1 VGSVHAWDR
10 YIYVVFFCFSFYF
23 FNIPVDAKL
32 TEVDLK
38 EDFED
43 TKWAIRFRI
52 SKKNR
57 QHNSQKKKYK
67 RVVQG
72 IRMAQNIEE
81 SFDASSAHK
90 TNVLIANYER
100 YVCVHLIMVAFES
113 CYNIDL
119 YRCCRIDVLF
129 AQ

>member
-1 VGSVHAWDR
+1 
-10 YIYVVFFCFSFYF
+10 
-23 FNIPVDAKL
+23 
-32 TEVDLK
+32 LK
-38 EDFED
+38 EDVED
-43 TKWAIRFRI
+43 TKGAIRFRS

-57 QHNSQKKKYK
+57 QHNGQKKKYK

-90 TNVLIANYER
+90 MHVLIANFKR

-119 YRCCRIDVLF
+119 YRYCRTDVVLAQLLF
-129 AQ
+129 YLYNIIVSVLLAMVGGISMHRFI

>member
-1 VGSVHAWDR
+1 MYLQTQPDCSPICISTDFILISTRFTHV
-10 YIYVVFFCFSFYF
+10 
-23 FNIPVDAKL
+23 
-32 TEVDLK
+32 K

-43 TKWAIRFRI
+43 TKGVIRFRI

-57 QHNSQKKKYK
+57 QHNGQKKKYK

-90 TNVLIANYER
+90 MHVLIANYQR
-100 YVCVHLIMVAFES
+100 YVKIK
-113 CYNIDL
+113 
-119 YRCCRIDVLF
+119 
-129 AQ
+129 